1 MDVALYKHAYVFVYS
16 IIVNKPTSLNKL
28 RVLVVTE
35 TSSDL
40 T

>member
-28 RVLVVTE
+28 CVLVTK